1 MNLEI
6 GKQVYRTSRG
16 EPIMVSSRVNKT
28 DTAEDH
34 QHAADITETLDRL
47 FGRDEEIEEITIDR
61 RDPWEVLRA
70 QVVRPITARAS
81 EGLPENPLASL
92 TCFGGGSDE

>member
-1 MNLEI
+1 MKSEI

-34 QHAADITETLDRL
+34 QHAAEITETLDRV
-47 FGRDEEIEEITIDR
+47 FGKDEDTEEVTIDR
-61 RDPWEVLRA
+61 RDQWKALRKHLR
-70 QVVRPITARAS
+70 RPRTARDADGS
-81 EGLPENPLASL
+81 LPNPRRAL
-92 TCFGGGSDE
+92 TCFGGDGNE